1 MKKTTLLLAV
11 MILTVFQSFAQ
22 TDQSSEQKST
32 EVNYNKWSLDFGG
45 GVSKASNPF
54 SDPSIEA
61 GMFSDFMIDLGV
73 RYMFN
78 DKFGLKLD
86 GGFGEISAD
95 DESPFDFSTDY
106 ARINAQAVL
115 NFGSILNFQ
124 SFTQRF
130 NVLGHGG
137 AGVSF
142 FTYPESSLVD
152 NEATVNFMF
161 GITPQIKLSDRFA
174 FYVDLTTI
182 GNFKQDYTI
191 DGQAR
196 TVSRDFDG
204 MIVNATAGL
213 SIYLGSNDQHAD
225 WVNISKTDQ
234 FEEQVNSVE
243 NRLAKLESELQ
254 DDDRDGVPN
263 YLDLEPNT
271 INGVAVN
278 TKGQAVDKNQNGV
291 PDELEKS
298 LEKRFMSKNEAE
310 SAIAKAGLESVKAM
324 ANDGAIS
331 VYFEFGST
339 KPETYSYDAI
349 NKILLYLRANNTAT
363 ASLTGYAD
371 EIGNAEFNKTL
382 SENRAKRV
390 YDILVASG
398 IEESRLSYQGGGID
412 SSVNKS
418 SKDARQLVRRVVFEI
433 K

>member
-11 MILTVFQSFAQ
+11 MIFTVFQSFAQ
-22 TDQSSEQKST
+22 TEEAAPEKGYD
-32 EVNYNKWSLDFGG
+32 KWSIDIAAGLNNS
-45 GVSKASNPF
+45 SKPF
-54 SDPSIEA
+54 SSPNVYTDHF
-61 GMFSDFMIDLGV
+61 GDFAANLGA

-78 DKFGLKLD
+78 DKFGLRASL
-86 GGFGEISAD
+86 GFGEITNAD
-95 DESPFDFSTDY
+95 NTALEFSTNY
-106 ARINAQAVL
+106 SRVQAETVL
-115 NFGSILNFQ
+115 NLGSILGFRE
-124 SFTQRF
+124 FTNRF
-130 NVLGHGG
+130 NLLFHAG
-137 AGVSF
+137 AGLTYFSYDEGALTNTNQTVHFVSG
-142 FTYPESSLVD
+142 V
-152 NEATVNFMF
+152 
-161 GITPQIKLSDRFA
+161 TPQIKLSNS
-174 FYVDLTTI
+174 LTFNLGLSVI
-182 GNFKQDYTI
+182 GNLNQDYTL
-191 DGQAR
+191 DGYSE
-196 TVSRDFDG
+196 VSNKDFDG

-271 INGVAVN
+271 VNGVAVN
-278 TKGQAVDKNQNGV
+278 TKGQAVDKNKNGL

-298 LEKRFMSKNEAE
+298 LEKRFISKNEAE

-398 IEESRLSYQGGGID
+398 IEKSRLSYQGGGID
-412 SSVNKS
+412 NSVNKS
-418 SKDARQLVRRVVFEI
+418 SKDARQLVRRVIFEI

>member
-32 EVNYNKWSLDFGG
+32 EVNYNKWSLDFGAG
-45 GVSKASNPF
+45 LSKASRPY
-54 SDPSIEA
+54 SDSGYDSGE
-61 GMFSDFMIDLGV
+61 FEDLIYNLSV

-78 DKFGLKLD
+78 DKFGVSL
-86 GGFGEISAD
+86 GGYYSQI
-95 DESPFDFSTDY
+95 ESSDTSLPFSTDMLSVTGEG
-106 ARINAQAVL
+106 VL
-115 NFGSILNFQ
+115 NLGSILNFNE
-124 SFTQRF
+124 FTNRF
-130 NVLGHGG
+130 NILAHGG
-137 AGVSF
+137 ISYTRF
-142 FTYPESSLVD
+142 DFEESANFNYD
-152 NEATVNFMF
+152 NLIGLTF
-161 GITPQIKLSDRFA
+161 GITPQFKISERVA
-174 FYVDLTTI
+174 FNLDVNVI
-182 GNFKQDYTI
+182 GNLSQNYGI
-191 DGQAR
+191 DGNGR
-196 TVSRDFDG
+196 ISNKDFDG

-243 NRLAKLESELQ
+243 DRLAKLESELQ

-263 YLDLEPNT
+263 YLDIEPNT

-278 TKGQAVDKNQNGV
+278 TKGQAVDKNQNGM

-349 NKILLYLRANNTAT
+349 NKILLYLRANESAT

-371 EIGNAEFNKTL
+371 EIGNEAYNKTL